1 MARLFYGFI
10 NYGSVMTL
18 RGKFSLWLIVLIVVA
33 IFVVPMLMK
42 STLFDGWL
50 EQYSEAVEAAQ
61 EGDEDDDDDQEA
73 ELVEN
78 MQVRINDEIG
88 EYAGVETLTLL
99 GTEFFPEI
107 KAHAKVVDIRP
118 MLTLHARHNQAVAA
132 FNVAK
137 VAERSAAQELTRL
150 KSLAKNTGSV
160 AAKKVNYA
168 QASYN
173 EAKAKLQGLN
183 FEIQAVRNEALQT
196 WGDEIS
202 TWIFDSGSKSWHN
215 LLSNQ
220 ESLLLLILPL
230 DESLPSQDGFI
241 RLARNGER
249 NKARKA
255 YYVSPALRTDQDI
268 QGETYFFKSAT
279 GKLRVGMRVDAWLPQ
294 GDEALKGVF
303 IPDQAIVWNAG
314 QPWVYIQL
322 EDDLYQRRSVSTG
335 VTAAG
340 GLFMEAD
347 IEAGEQLVTRGSQML
362 LSEEFRWQILDED
375 DD

>member
-10 NYGSVMTL
+10 NYGCVMTL
-18 RGKFSLWLIVLIVVA
+18 RGKFSLWFIVLIVVA
-33 IFVVPMLMK
+33 IFIVPIAMK
-42 STLFDGWL
+42 STLLDEWL
-50 EQYSEAVEAAQ
+50 DQYSEAVEAAQ
-61 EGDEDDDDDQEA
+61 EDDEGDDDDQE
-73 ELVEN
+73 LDSVES

-88 EYAGVETLTLL
+88 EYAGVETLVL
-99 GTEFFPEI
+99 TETDFFPEF
-107 KAHAKVVDIRP
+107 KAQAKVIDVRP
-118 MLTLHARHNQAVAA
+118 MLSLQARHNQAVAA

-150 KSLAKNTGSV
+150 KSLAKGTGTV
-160 AAKKVNYA
+160 ATKKVNYA

-183 FEIQAVRNEALQT
+183 FEIQAVKGEALQT
-196 WGDEIS
+196 WGQEIS
-202 TWIFDSGSKSWHN
+202 SWILNSESKSWQR
-215 LLSNQ
+215 LLNHQ
-220 ESLLLLILPL
+220 DSLLLV
-230 DESLPSQDGFI
+230 SLPSDYSLPSEDGFI
-241 RLARNGER
+241 RLSRDGER

-255 YYVSPALRTDQDI
+255 YFVSPALITDQAI
-268 QGETYFFKSAT
+268 QGETYFFKTAT
-279 GKLRVGMRVDAWLPQ
+279 GKLRVGMRVDAWIPQ
-294 GDEALKGVF
+294 GETALNGVF

-335 VTAAG
+335 LTAAA
-340 GLFMEAD
+340 GLFMEKD
-347 IEAGEQLVTRGSQML
+347 IEAGEVLVIRGTQML

>member
-33 IFVVPMLMK
+33 VFIVPMAMR
-42 STLFDGWL
+42 STVLGEWL
-50 EQYSEAVEAAQ
+50 EPYSEAVEAAQ
-61 EGDEDDDDDQEA
+61 EDDEDDDDDQEA
-73 ELVEN
+73 ELVES

-88 EYAGVETLTLL
+88 EYAGVETLTLQ

-107 KAHAKVVDIRP
+107 KAHAKVIDIRP
-118 MLTLHARHNQAVAA
+118 MLTLNARHNQAIAA

-137 VAERSAAQELTRL
+137 VAERSAGQELTRL
-150 KSLAKNTGSV
+150 KSLAKSGGSV
-160 AAKKVNYA
+160 ATKKVNYA

-173 EAKAKLQGLN
+173 EAKAKLQGLS
-183 FEIQAVRNEALQT
+183 FEIQAVKDEALQV
-196 WGDEIS
+196 WGKEIS
-202 TWIFDSGSKSWHN
+202 SWIFDSSSKSWRR
-215 LLSNQ
+215 LLSHQ

-230 DESLPSQDGFI
+230 DISLPSDDGFI
-241 RLARNGER
+241 RLSRNGER

-303 IPDQAIVWNAG
+303 IPEQAIVWNAG

-340 GLFMEAD
+340 GLFMDAD

>member
-10 NYGSVMTL
+10 NYGCVMTL
-18 RGKFSLWLIVLIVVA
+18 RGKYSLWLTVLIVVA
-33 IFVVPMLMK
+33 IFIVPMAMK
-42 STLFDGWL
+42 STVLDEWL

-61 EGDEDDDDDQEA
+61 EGDEDDNDAQEA
-73 ELVEN
+73 ELVES

-88 EYAGVETLTLL
+88 GYAGVETLTLQA
-99 GTEFFPEI
+99 TEFFPEI
-107 KAHAKVVDIRP
+107 KAHAKVIDIRP
-118 MLTLHARHNQAVAA
+118 MLTLQARHNQAVAA

-137 VAERSAAQELTRL
+137 VAERSAAQELARL
-150 KSLAKNTGSV
+150 KSLAKNAGSI
-160 AAKKVNYA
+160 AAKKVNYG

-183 FEIQAVRNEALQT
+183 FETQAVRDEALQV
-196 WGDEIS
+196 WGKEVS
-202 TWIFDSGSKSWHN
+202 TWILDSGSKSWRR
-215 LLSNQ
+215 LLSHQ
-220 ESLLLLILPL
+220 DSLLLV
-230 DESLPSQDGFI
+230 SLPVDVSLASEDGFI

-255 YYVSPALRTDQDI
+255 YYVSSALRTDQDI
-268 QGETYFFKSAT
+268 QGETYFFKAAT

-314 QPWVYIQL
+314 QPWVYVKL
-322 EDDLYQRRSVSTG
+322 EEDLYQRRSVSTG

-340 GLFMEAD
+340 GLFMGAD
-347 IEAGEQLVTRGSQML
+347 IEAGEQLVIRGSQML